1 MDYLREQSSEL
12 RVVLNFM
19 RLRVVQVVIIHLN
32 LMIHQTIHIILMHM
46 NQMKTKMIMKMKKTI
61 LVQNHQMKMMK
72 KRKKIDFHL
81 GRTIRQ
87 EHRESI

>member
-46 NQMKTKMIMKMKKTI
+46 NQMKTI
-61 LVQNHQMKMMK
+61 LVQNHQMK
-72 KRKKIDFHL
+72 KKIDFHL